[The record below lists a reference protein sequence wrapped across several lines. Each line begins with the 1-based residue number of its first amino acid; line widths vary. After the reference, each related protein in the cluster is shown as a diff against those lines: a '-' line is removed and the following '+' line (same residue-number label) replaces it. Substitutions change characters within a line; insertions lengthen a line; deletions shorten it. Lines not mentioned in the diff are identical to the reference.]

1 MPRRLPE
8 SCWICVAPAA
18 SESSETDMPT
28 QPLPNT
34 AFLDRFRTE
43 VRRRV
48 RFQLL
53 GGHRTRNLGQSLEY
67 RDHAA
72 YVPGHDFRRL
82 DVRRILLAQDRPK
95 LSPWDGWQVCRFE
108 SEQRLQILVS
118 VDSRPTMAF
127 PEPIEKSKLQVARWL
142 AQSVGIL
149 ALEDHDSVMIH
160 SLFAKSRLPVARP
173 RDRGELDALL
183 GRICDPLS
191 EEPDQLNTFDLGR
204 VLPPSGVWII
214 VSDFYFDSR
223 LLEDLVGRVRAARR
237 GRRWVMLMDLN
248 SWPRE
253 RAMLGKNQPWT
264 VVGPGQSAG
273 NVDLRIQSDDDTLM
287 EVEKNIDKHKRRMA
301 VTSAEQHELESGRW
315 DLDSRPL
322 DGKKPFE
329 SFRQKFVDNKLLRDL
344 FARQP

>member
-1 MPRRLPE
+1 
-8 SCWICVAPAA
+8 
-18 SESSETDMPT
+18 MPT
-28 QPLPNT
+28 QPLPST

-95 LSPWDGWQVCRFE
+95 LSPWDGWQVRRFE
-108 SEQRLQILVS
+108 AEQRLQILVS

-127 PEPIEKSKLQVARWL
+127 PEPIEKSKLQIARWL

-160 SLFAKSRLPVARP
+160 SLFAKSRLPIARP
-173 RDRGELDALL
+173 RDRGELNALL

-191 EEPDQLNTFDLGR
+191 EEPDQLNTFDLAR

-214 VSDFYFDSR
+214 ISDFYSDAGI
-223 LLEDLVGRVRAARR
+223 LEDLVRRVREARR
-237 GRRWVMLMDLN
+237 GRRWVMFIDVD
-248 SWPRE
+248 SWPCE
-253 RAMLGKNQPWT
+253 RTMLQESSQWIVDGSGKI
-264 VVGPGQSAG
+264 AG
-273 NVDLRIQSDDDTLM
+273 SGDLRIESDENTLD
-287 EVEKNIDKHKRRMA
+287 EIKKRIDEHKRILA
-301 VTSAEQHELESGRW
+301 VTSAEQHELKKGIWELAPSGLEQSNLFDFFR
-315 DLDSRPL
+315 RNF
-322 DGKKPFE
+322 GKNE
-329 SFRQKFVDNKLLRDL
+329 LLRDL